1 MDPAWRH
8 RESNRESANISS
20 TSNSKNGKI
29 GYKKGVGSLSWVR
42 KYLNN
47 HVSDIKWTFIGLIMG
62 VTLVILLYPITLS
75 HIVIGIIT
83 GGFSG
88 IVAQILI
95 SVQK

>member
-1 MDPAWRH
+1 
-8 RESNRESANISS
+8 
-20 TSNSKNGKI
+20 
-29 GYKKGVGSLSWVR
+29 
-42 KYLNN
+42 
-47 HVSDIKWTFIGLIMG
+47 MG